1 MPDLEQN
8 AVTAWLTVLRP
19 DPTAPAWPPPIR
31 AIETQEDVPDRLA
44 VLGATFDA
52 AAQRDPQAVAAALRN
67 APLRDEMAALLAQ
80 LGAARVLRLLHW
92 LSETNLPDCHAVISG
107 LLQGDSRSGVALRAT
122 VAAVTRP
129 AILRRIFAPDRI
141 AALERAC
148 GESFREGVL

>member
-31 AIETQEDVPDRLA
+31 EIETQEDVPDRLA

-80 LGAARVLRLLHW
+80 LGAARVLL
-92 LSETNLPDCHAVISG
+92 
-107 LLQGDSRSGVALRAT
+107 
-122 VAAVTRP
+122 AAVQPLGLHLVTKGKAVEIRQ
-129 AILRRIFAPDRI
+129 
-141 AALERAC
+141 
-148 GESFREGVL
+148 